1 MRYALGGIDG
11 PGLTIDTEDLLRGEE
26 LARSDVTETIGA
38 LSPSRVLQRWGHF
51 LASPLNAH
59 VQVPFLACRRGGK
72 RPRDDL
78 IGHEQVGILDDHSDW
93 AISGLTVV
101 GREENCAFAK
111 GFG

>member
-1 MRYALGGIDG
+1 
-11 PGLTIDTEDLLRGEE
+11 
-26 LARSDVTETIGA
+26 
-38 LSPSRVLQRWGHF
+38 
-51 LASPLNAH
+51 
-59 VQVPFLACRRGGK
+59 
-72 RPRDDL
+72 L